1 MRANKEKIVEE
12 LGKIR
17 DKTIIVEGIKDK
29 RALELFGFKEIVILK
44 KGIFETC
51 EEISKNAKEVVILT
65 DLDSEGKKL
74 YSVIYENLERNNVKV
89 DNKFREFLFRET
101 GLRQIEGLVKYVD
114 RLDN

>member
-1 MRANKEKIVEE
+1 MRANKEKIIEE
-12 LGKIR
+12 LNKIM
-17 DKTIIVEGIKDK
+17 DKTVIVEGIKDK
-29 RALELFGFKEIVILK
+29 RALEHFGFQNIVILK

-51 EEISKNAKEVVILT
+51 EEISKNEKKVVILT

-74 YSVIYENLERNNVKV
+74 YSVIYENLTRSNVKV
-89 DNKFREFLFRET
+89 EPSFREFLFRET